1 MFCDQI
7 EPVVSDVLSALSPI
21 LAALIAVSAAVY
33 VGLKQNQILEK
44 QADIELL
51 KLKSEL
57 FDRRMKIFQTVQ
69 RWVDVCWRNGHPPA
83 VGSEDDRAFIEALN
97 MTRLLFSDSVYEEL
111 HSWYLAGADI
121 LTHDTLG
128 AYVEAGETRKTLF
141 EKLQLVEL
149 FAPYLRIQDSG
160 DKA

>member
-1 MFCDQI
+1 
-7 EPVVSDVLSALSPI
+7 
-21 LAALIAVSAAVY
+21 
-33 VGLKQNQILEK
+33 
-44 QADIELL
+44 
-51 KLKSEL
+51 
-57 FDRRMKIFQTVQ
+57 
-69 RWVDVCWRNGHPPA
+69 
-83 VGSEDDRAFIEALN
+83 